1 MQVLKVL
8 LTEDLQ
14 DVHGQQFTRTCT
26 ELLQIATSLQFCTPA
41 AATYFS
47 FQHTIHDS
55 CKLLQRQCNVVT
67 QRCSALLSPRVRWAS
82 LGAGRRRSSDA
93 VSSSSIPRWG
103 AEKPQD
109 AGHRRTS
116 QDMSSTSQ
124 LFPWTL
130 PWWHGHVM
138 KCNETPATNIWIYLN
153 LSESIWIFLR
163 LSMYLSI

>member
-67 QRCSALLSPRVRWAS
+67 QRINVVQPCSALVF
-82 LGAGRRRSSDA
+82 AGRRWALGVAGRRTLFLPHRSH
-93 VSSSSIPRWG
+93 
-103 AEKPQD
+103 AEARKNRRTQD
-109 AGHRRTS
+109 IAGHRRTCHRHRS
-116 QDMSSTSQ
+116 CSPGPCPGDMDMS
-124 LFPWTL
+124 
-130 PWWHGHVM
+130 
-138 KCNETPATNIWIYLN
+138 
-153 LSESIWIFLR
+153 
-163 LSMYLSI
+163 